1 MNRQPNFL
9 RSVKFAIVAL
19 LILFCSIPVSIA
31 SPQAEPP
38 FSIEIL
44 PSQSASYPGRPTWK
58 VGSPVFVIIRMTNN
72 SPKVLRFFLTNPA
85 LNYHWKVLDRDG
97 NQVPATELLKLL
109 KTDWVLKTRNILV
122 ELQPK
127 GTATDGFEPSAYY
140 DISKPGNYTIQVQ
153 REMPPELGTGPV
165 ESNILHVTIT
175 Q

>member
-1 MNRQPNFL
+1 
-9 RSVKFAIVAL
+9 
-19 LILFCSIPVSIA
+19 
-31 SPQAEPP
+31 
-38 FSIEIL
+38 
-44 PSQSASYPGRPTWK
+44 
-58 VGSPVFVIIRMTNN
+58 MTNN

-153 REMPPELGTGPV
+153 REMPPELGTGTV